1 LSFKRL
7 VQTMDSSR
15 SLILFV
21 AFAGFFFVRTALCPL
36 SHDDYGYAFIWDG
49 AHGGN
54 LEAMQFGSPEI
65 EHRDRIES
73 FGDIFKSLTSHYF
86 DWGGRIFA
94 HAFVQF
100 FIWIG
105 KPVFDIA
112 NTVIFIFL
120 VLTII
125 NLSNTWLKISRA
137 ALIWIFFTLFILM
150 ASSMMSTLWLTG
162 SCNYMW
168 MTFFQLFFLTP
179 YVKAL
184 RSHDAANSMINV
196 VLMIILGLF
205 AGWSNEAG
213 ALATVCLTF
222 FLLIMCKVQKIFRS
236 WMIAGFIAISIGCA
250 FMLLAP
256 GNFIRMEFAHPN
268 FIYSKELFMSHMSNG
283 FLRVIAADFIA
294 LIPMFIYFARR
305 NSTKITMAEI
315 LMLAFTATG
324 FLVPIVLL
332 FSPEYNSRISI
343 TSLSFILVA
352 SSSAI
357 LELERQNLK
366 SGLHFPKNFL
376 RGVSIILTVGF
387 ISYFATLIYVDISI
401 FNAARRQVRY
411 IERNAEFDP
420 IPMPRMPIRHRFES
434 IHGDRSA
441 ASELDYF
448 AGIEPKLNSCRNS
461 CVAQYYGVKHVIAVE
476 E

>member
-1 LSFKRL
+1 MSFKRL
-7 VQTMDSSR
+7 MRTMDSSR
-15 SLILFV
+15 SFILFA
-21 AFAGFFFVRTALCPL
+21 AFAFFFFVRTTLCPL

-73 FGDIFKSLTSHYF
+73 IGDIFKSLTSHYF

-105 KPVFDIA
+105 KPYFDIA
-112 NTVIFIFL
+112 NTIIFIFL

-125 NLSNTWLKISRA
+125 NLANTWLKISRT
-137 ALIWIFFTLFILM
+137 ALVWIFFTMFFLM
-150 ASSMMSTLWLTG
+150 ASSLMSIFWLTG

-184 RSHDAANSMINV
+184 RSHEAANSTLNV
-196 VLMIILGLF
+196 VLMIILGLC

-222 FLLIMCKVQKIFRS
+222 FLLVMCKVQGVFRP
-236 WMIAGFIAISIGCA
+236 WMFAGFVAVSVGCA

-256 GNFIRMEFAHPN
+256 GNFVRMEFAHPN
-268 FIYSKELFMSHMSNG
+268 FVYSKELFLSHMSNG
-283 FLRVIAADFIA
+283 FLRVVAADFIA
-294 LIPMFIYFARR
+294 LIPIFIYFARR
-305 NSTKITMAEI
+305 TSAKINMTEI

-324 FLVPIVLL
+324 FLVPIALL
-332 FSPEYNSRISI
+332 FSPEYNARISI

-366 SGLHFPKNFL
+366 AGLLLPKKFL
-376 RGVSIILTVGF
+376 RGVSILLTISFV
-387 ISYFATLIYVDISI
+387 SYFATLIYVDISI

-411 IERNAEFDP
+411 IQRNADLDP
-420 IPMPRMPIRHRFES
+420 IPMPRMQIRHRFES

-441 ASELDYF
+441 AEELDYF

-461 CVAQYYGVKHVIAVE
+461 CVAQYYGVKHVIAVVE
-476 E
+476 